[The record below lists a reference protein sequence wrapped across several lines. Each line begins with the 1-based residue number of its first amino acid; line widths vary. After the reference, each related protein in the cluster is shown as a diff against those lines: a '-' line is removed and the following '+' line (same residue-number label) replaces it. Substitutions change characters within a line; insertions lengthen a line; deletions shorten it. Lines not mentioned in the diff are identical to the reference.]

1 MLQVLAFACAVGGAP
16 LAAAAADTVD
26 HRYRT
31 MDGMAEVE
39 HARLAAQNATRDE
52 VKPFGQ
58 RV

>member
-1 MLQVLAFACAVGGAP
+1 
-16 LAAAAADTVD
+16 
-26 HRYRT
+26 
-31 MDGMAEVE
+31 MAEVE

>member
-1 MLQVLAFACAVGGAP
+1 
-16 LAAAAADTVD
+16 
-26 HRYRT
+26 

>member
-1 MLQVLAFACAVGGAP
+1 LNTTSNSLLRA
-16 LAAAAADTVD
+16 LN
-26 HRYRT
+26 
-31 MDGMAEVE
+31 GMAEVE